1 MKEIA
6 IVVFIAGVIYCTAI
20 FVIEYKLRKNKLKS
34 NNMESLKISKEKAI
48 ELYPTAGKELQSI
61 FEETFGKKTFLKDIK
76 DMVKT
81 IQDAIDI
88 VGNDDKDV
96 QEYLFLLDNKNRVSK
111 YTLANV
117 ALTIVAKALN
127 EGWNPDWTNSSQY
140 KYVVYLTDYNS
151 GFGFSRSGYGDW
163 RTFTYVGSRLCF
175 KSKELSI
182 YAGEQFR
189 KEYNDLFSD
198 K

>member
-1 MKEIA
+1 
-6 IVVFIAGVIYCTAI
+6 
-20 FVIEYKLRKNKLKS
+20 
-34 NNMESLKISKEKAI
+34 MESLKISKEKAI

-61 FEETFGKKTFLKDIK
+61 FEETFGKKTFFKDIK
-76 DMVKT
+76 DRIKT

-96 QEYLFLLDNKNRVSK
+96 QGYLFLLDNKNRVSK

-117 ALTIVAKALN
+117 ALTILAKALN
-127 EGWNPDWTNSSQY
+127 EGWTPDWTNSSQY
-140 KYVVYLTDYNS
+140 KYIVYLTYYTS
-151 GFGFSRSGYGDW
+151 GFGFSRSDYNIW
-163 RTFTYVGSRLCF
+163 HSSTTVGSRLCF
-175 KSKELSI
+175 KSKDLAL
-182 YAGEQFR
+182 YAGEQFK